1 MDLKTFLLAR
11 IEEDDEAA
19 RAAVDKDGRWHVDR
33 SHPLYESVVQG
44 DIHIYDEGGHTAE
57 QAAHI
62 ARHDPAR
69 VLAEC
74 AAKRAIV
81 ELHSKTTYSLPI
93 TQGDDS
99 LEYWHNHTDLVEVR
113 ENGHLVEQITTAEW
127 LERVGAVLNPP
138 ADELRALAAV
148 YADHADYREGWAA

>member
-11 IEEDDEAA
+11 ITEDEAEA
-19 RAAVDKDGRWHVDR
+19 NGQLGAEYYTDGAWPEEV
-33 SHPLYESVVQG
+33 
-44 DIHIYDEGGHTAE
+44 A
-57 QAAHI
+57 
-62 ARHDPAR
+62 AR

-74 AAKRAIV
+74 VAKRAIV

-148 YADHADYREGWAA
+148 YADHADYQPEWAQEASQA